1 MRVLRKIYNVIN
13 NSIQSRIVNSKE
25 EANKYI
31 ISLNRTLEN
40 KVSLET
46 VDNKQI
52 EAIKID
58 GKWCISETE
67 IIEQSNSVKFIHIV
81 GNQQTISCTWSC
93 SSVYRARFF

>member
-1 MRVLRKIYNVIN
+1 MKVLRKIYNVIN

-31 ISLNRTLEN
+31 ISLNRILEN

-67 IIEQSNSVKFIHIV
+67 IIE
-81 GNQQTISCTWSC
+81 
-93 SSVYRARFF
+93 

>member
-1 MRVLRKIYNVIN
+1 MKVLRKIYNVIN
-13 NSIQSRIVNSKE
+13 NSIQSRVVNSEK

-46 VDNKQI
+46 VNNKQI
-52 EAIKID
+52 EAIKIN

-67 IIEQSNSVKFIHIV
+67 IIE
-81 GNQQTISCTWSC
+81 
-93 SSVYRARFF
+93 

>member
-1 MRVLRKIYNVIN
+1 MDIWNYIRVLLRNNALYAINFIKIIIMKVLRKIYNVIN
-13 NSIQSRIVNSKE
+13 NSIQSRVVNSKE

-46 VDNKQI
+46 VNNKQV
-52 EAIKID
+52 EAVKIN

-67 IIEQSNSVKFIHIV
+67 IIE
-81 GNQQTISCTWSC
+81 
-93 SSVYRARFF
+93 

>member
-1 MRVLRKIYNVIN
+1 MKVLRKIYNVIN
-13 NSIQSRIVNSKE
+13 NNIQSRVVNSKE

-31 ISLNRTLEN
+31 ILLNRTLEN

-46 VDNKQI
+46 VNNKQI

-67 IIEQSNSVKFIHIV
+67 IIE
-81 GNQQTISCTWSC
+81 
-93 SSVYRARFF
+93 

>member
-1 MRVLRKIYNVIN
+1 MDIWNYSRVLLRNNALYTINFIKIIIMKVLRKIYNVIN
-13 NSIQSRIVNSKE
+13 NSIQSRVVNSKE

-46 VDNKQI
+46 VNNKQV
-52 EAIKID
+52 EAIKIN

-67 IIEQSNSVKFIHIV
+67 IIE
-81 GNQQTISCTWSC
+81 
-93 SSVYRARFF
+93 